1 MDTFSRHVRE
11 YLDIS
16 LDDNQLEKFRQYE
29 EILLNRNREFNL
41 TAIREPAD
49 IRTKHFLDSLTCWLV
64 MQDSSPQ
71 KVIDIGTGAGFPGI
85 PLKIVFPMLNIT
97 LVESTG
103 KKVHFCNE
111 VIQLLKLSGI
121 RTIQARAE
129 ELAHLPE
136 HRASY
141 DWAIARA
148 LAPMPALVEYLLPF
162 VSPGGGML
170 AQKGA
175 SAKQE
180 TNEAAEAI
188 AILGGKL
195 IEVRRVDLPEGIA
208 DHHLV
213 YVKKITDTPSLYPRS
228 GGLPLKKPI
237 LKKE

>member
-1 MDTFSRHVRE
+1 MDTFSRYVSA

-71 KVIDIGTGAGFPGI
+71 KVIDIGSGAGFPGI
-85 PLKIVFPMLNIT
+85 PLKIVFPMLDIA

-103 KKVHFCNE
+103 KKVRFCNE
-111 VIQLLKLSGI
+111 VIQLLGLSGI
-121 RTIQARAE
+121 HAIQARAE
-129 ELAHLPE
+129 ELAHQPE
-136 HRASY
+136 HRAQY

-148 LAPMPALVEYLLPF
+148 VAPMPALVEYLLPF
-162 VSPGGGML
+162 VNQGGRML

-180 TNEAAEAI
+180 TDEAMDAI
-188 AILGGKL
+188 TILGGEL
-195 IEVRRVDLPEGIA
+195 IEVRKIDLPEGIT

-213 YVKKITDTPSLYPRS
+213 CIQKVSDTPLLYPRS
-228 GGLPLKKPI
+228 GGLPIKKPLLKK
-237 LKKE
+237 